1 MPASP
6 RLVEI
11 VRNSQTS
18 KVHIMKSTAPYAQTG
33 LRTFGD
39 SSEIHKFD
47 SRKVSVLKCTAALR
61 CPFSDLGLSI
71 TLSIMQPEIC
81 GVMYMRK

>member
-1 MPASP
+1 M
-6 RLVEI
+6 VEI
-11 VRNSQTS
+11 VRDSQTS

-39 SSEIHKFD
+39 SSEIDKFD

-71 TLSIMQPEIC
+71 NLIDNATRNFVESC
-81 GVMYMRK
+81 TCANDA